1 MDHDVGSVEHIMPE
15 WDLLNI
21 NKIDDAAVYQSI
33 GNIAGSASDHKS
45 KADVLIA
52 FKCWTEDEVGRD
64 AQQQA
69 DTDQAK
75 KLVYKKY
82 PMPHSRV
89 CLRISYKEEFY
100 WTIYLL
106 FEERIA
112 HRNDF
117 LPLPSYRLFY
127 L

>member
-15 WDLLNI
+15 WNLLNI

-52 FKCWTEDEVGRD
+52 FKCWSEDEVGRD
-64 AQQQA
+64 TQQQA

-75 KLVYKKY
+75 KPSGTLRQSKNASEISQMRKMNE
-82 PMPHSRV
+82 PTQLQRRV
-89 CLRISYKEEFY
+89 LR
-100 WTIYLL
+100 
-106 FEERIA
+106 
-112 HRNDF
+112 DGVVD
-117 LPLPSYRLFY
+117 P
-127 L
+127 